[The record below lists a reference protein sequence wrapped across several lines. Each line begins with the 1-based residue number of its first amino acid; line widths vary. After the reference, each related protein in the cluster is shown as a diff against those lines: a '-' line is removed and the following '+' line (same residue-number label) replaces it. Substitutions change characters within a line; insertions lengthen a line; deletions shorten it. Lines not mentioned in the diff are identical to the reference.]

1 VSYIDQQEGFQM
13 LEEKINRVHDIL
25 QGKTVIVAFSGGVD
39 SSTVAL
45 LAKDVAKRVVA
56 ITAES
61 QTVPLGEIED
71 AQRIADEIGI
81 AHIIVKVDELAHPEF
96 VKNPDNR
103 CYYCKKALF
112 SVLNEFRAQEGA
124 DLIIDGTNASELEG
138 HRPGYV
144 ALKELGIRSPLAEA
158 GITKP
163 EVREIAGSRGLSFAD
178 KPQLACLSSRIPYGQ
193 LITEEKIFRVG
204 KAEKFVRDILKDV
217 RVLRVRDYDD
227 FAKIEIGRDEFDK
240 LFDKDAI
247 RQIVE
252 HLKGLGYNNVYLDL
266 EGYKVM
272 VPQQWKKE

>member
-1 VSYIDQQEGFQM
+1 MF
-13 LEEKINRVHDIL
+13 EEKIKLVHDIL
-25 QGKTVIVAFSGGVD
+25 RGKSVIVAFSGGVD

-45 LAKDVAKRVVA
+45 LAKDVAKRIVA
-56 ITAES
+56 VTADS

-71 AQRIADEIGI
+71 TKRITNEIGGI
-81 AHIIVKVDELAHPEF
+81 SHVIVRVDELAHPEF
-96 VKNPDNR
+96 VKNPDDR

-112 SVLNEFRAQEGA
+112 TVLNEFRAQEGA

-163 EVREIAGSRGLSFAD
+163 EVREIARSRGLSFAD
-178 KPQLACLSSRIPYGQ
+178 KPQLACLSSRIPYGH

-204 KAEKFVRDILKDV
+204 KAEKFVRDLLNA

-227 FAKIEIGRDEFDK
+227 FAKIEIGQDEFDR
-240 LFDKDAI
+240 LFNIDAI
-247 RQIVE
+247 SQIVN
-252 HLKGLGYNNVYLDL
+252 HLESLGYKNVYLDL
-266 EGYKVM
+266 KGYKPM
-272 VPQQWKKE
+272 VPKEYGNKT